1 MNFFTKWF
9 KRNLKPSTSPMPT
22 HETLVEMMYDKH
34 LDAFSDEVVRV
45 IYSRDRSMRYVV
57 LKNEKGYFTY
67 QLEAIYQYEEDEWKY
82 LSAQE
87 DVLPALWE
95 PFRGIVGK
103 SIFENMD
110 DLLKEIKAE
119 AEFKHYFL

>member
-1 MNFFTKWF
+1 M
-9 KRNLKPSTSPMPT
+9 
-22 HETLVEMMYDKH
+22 VEIMYDKH
-34 LDAFSDEVVRV
+34 LDAFSEEVVRV
-45 IYSRDRSMRYVV
+45 IYSIDRSMRYVV

>member
-57 LKNEKGYFTY
+57 LKDGKGRFTY
-67 QLEAIYQYEEDEWKY
+67 QLEEIYQYEEDEWKY
-82 LSAQE
+82 LGAQ
-87 DVLPALWE
+87 DHGLPAMWE
-95 PFRGIVGK
+95 PFRGMVGK

-110 DLLKEIKAE
+110 ELLKEMKME
-119 AEFKHYFL
+119 AEYKRYFK